1 MALGLLT
8 KWSRR
13 ERMPLV
19 RITRQGLAM
28 IALAVALLWGCVV
41 GQHVMMRQAL
51 LERARVMRRLVPPGH
66 NQPVVSPA
74 PFTRPRIRPN
84 EG

>member
-1 MALGLLT
+1 
-8 KWSRR
+8 
-13 ERMPLV
+13 MPLV

-51 LERARVMRRLVPPGH
+51 LERARVMRLLVPAPRSTH
-66 NQPVVSPA
+66 PVLTPA
-74 PFTRPRIRPN
+74 PFLPMRIRPN